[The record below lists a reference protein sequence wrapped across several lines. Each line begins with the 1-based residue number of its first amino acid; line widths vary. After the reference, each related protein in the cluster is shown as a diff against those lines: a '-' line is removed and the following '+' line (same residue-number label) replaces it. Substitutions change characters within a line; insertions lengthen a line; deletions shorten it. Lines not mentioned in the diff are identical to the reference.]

1 MTKTKTAPMTATIL
15 LSIALA
21 LLVASLVTAAI
32 AHARP
37 ATPSDP
43 FQSIQ
48 SPLPTLTF
56 SVPENDFLYVI
67 KTTPTPARAIFCP
80 RITRFVSLPDISV
93 MSNETEESRP

>member
-1 MTKTKTAPMTATIL
+1 MTKTKTAPATATIL

-43 FQSIQ
+43 FQS
-48 SPLPTLTF
+48 PLPTSTF

-67 KTTPTPARAIFCP
+67 KATPIPAHAIFCP
-80 RITRFVSLPDISV
+80 RITRFVLPDISI